1 MSNELSFQRSRLI
14 DPFFEDAINQIYF
27 QPNKQIYLMDGPIAT
42 GKSNNFTFAGP
53 YDTAQH
59 VLPREIDG
67 RMVRQSVWAAIRES
81 ENSAVGTI
89 MEILEDSVFPPD
101 IIYKPNSPV
110 KKVGSHPTHI
120 VIQHQLAD
128 GTYLDMDIECH
139 GFNNP
144 KAEDRL
150 RSRSY
155 VGAIILEVQGIPWS
169 IVEVAR
175 QRTGRWR
182 PGTVRIQKTIEG
194 KKYTLSGVQNLK
206 LVFADANIP
215 KRPHAMY
222 EALYDRPTLEGTPY
236 LIITP
241 PSPILPHDKDLASKE
256 VIAKYPSTRFEG
268 KEVVW
273 LPNPKVYFMTKH
285 FETDMLNAFTGEPMQ
300 TPEGERVTIPWS
312 GYTYWFNELNQ
323 SDSIIRRHILGK
335 PDTVGGE
342 AAVYTHFDNRK
353 SVVDQDYVKGREVWV
368 GYDNGKYSAFIFL
381 QADKHNHL
389 HVFHEI
395 IFDRED
401 AIRTRGQV
409 FDFVKPYVENNLSS
423 SMVFFVNDP
432 AGAHDNSA
440 GESAVSVLR
449 EAGLTVKPCMVA
461 NQDTVSREANLGYF
475 VDNDTITI
483 SPHCTRIVGALSG
496 GYCFKTTAS
505 GLVSDSIDK
514 NIYSHAA
521 EALQYACVN
530 LYRLIIQGKA
540 NGHVN
545 NKYTG
550 IFKARARR

>member
-1 MSNELSFQRSRLI
+1 MNKLSFQRHRLV
-14 DPFFEDAINQIYF
+14 DPFFENAINQMYF
-27 QPNKQIYLMDGPIAT
+27 HPDKQIYLMDGAVAT
-42 GKSNNFTFAGP
+42 GKSNNFTFAAP
-53 YDTAQH
+53 YDAAQH
-59 VLPREIDG
+59 VLPHLEDG
-67 RMVRQSVWAAIRES
+67 RMVRRSVWAAIRES

-120 VIQHQLAD
+120 VIAHELSD
-128 GTYLDMDIECH
+128 GTHLHMDIECH

-182 PGTVRIQKTIEG
+182 PGKVRIEKVIND
-194 KKYTLSGVQNLK
+194 KKYVLSGVQNLK

-222 EALYDRPTLEGTPY
+222 DVIYDRPTLDGTPY
-236 LIITP
+236 LVITP
-241 PSPILPHDKDLASKE
+241 PSPILPYPKSEMSQD
-256 VIAKYPSTRFEG
+256 VIDKYPSTRFEG

-273 LPNPKVYFMTKH
+273 LPNPDVYFMTKH
-285 FETDMLNAFTGEPMQ
+285 FETDILDPITQEQVTDEHGVPQ
-300 TPEGERVTIPWS
+300 TVPWS
-312 GYTYWFNELNQ
+312 GYTYWFNELKQ
-323 SDSIIRRHILGK
+323 SDSIVRRHVLGK

-342 AAVYTHFDNRK
+342 AAVYTHFDTRTD
-353 SVVDQDYVKGREVWV
+353 VVEKPYIKGLDVTV
-368 GYDNGKYSAFIFL
+368 GYDPGKYSAFIFV
-381 QADKHNHL
+381 QALKDGSL
-389 HVFHEI
+389 HIFHEI

-401 AIRTRGQV
+401 SIRTRGQV
-409 FDFVKPYVENNLSS
+409 EEFVAPYTHAKLSS
-423 SMVFFVNDP
+423 SKVYFVNDP
-432 AGAHDNSA
+432 AGKNDNSS
-440 GESAVSVLR
+440 GESAVSVLHG
-449 EAGLTVKPCMVA
+449 AGLNVRPCLVA

-475 VDNDTITI
+475 IDNKLLTV
-483 SPHCTRIVGALSG
+483 SPHCKRIIGALSG

-505 GLVSDSIDK
+505 GLVSNTIDK

-530 LYRLIIQGKA
+530 LYRDLVQGKR
-540 NGHVN
+540 NGRTR
-545 NKYTG
+545 YSG

>member
-1 MSNELSFQRSRLI
+1 MGNGELTYSRKRLV
-14 DPFFEDAINQIYF
+14 DPFFEDAINQIYM
-27 QPNKQIYLMDGPIAT
+27 QPTKQIYLMDGPVAT

-59 VLPREIDG
+59 VVPHLVDG
-67 RMVRQSVWAAIRES
+67 RMVRKSVWAAIRES

-101 IIYKPNSPV
+101 VIYKPNSPV

-120 VIQHQLAD
+120 VIKHELAD
-128 GTYLDMDIECH
+128 GTFVDMDIECH

-182 PGTVRIQKTIEG
+182 PSTVRIEKTIDGEL
-194 KKYTLSGVQNLK
+194 YVLSGVQNLK
-206 LVFADANIP
+206 MVFADANIP
-215 KRPHAMY
+215 RRPHPMY
-222 EALYDRPTLEGTPY
+222 EVLYDRPTLDGTPY
-236 LIITP
+236 LLVTP
-241 PSPILPHDKDLASKE
+241 PSPILPHPVDDMSLEVKD
-256 VIAKYPSTRFEG
+256 KYPCTRFEG
-268 KEVVW
+268 KDVVW

-285 FETDMLNAFTGEPMQ
+285 FETDVLNPFTKEQVMGNDGAPM
-300 TPEGERVTIPWS
+300 TVPWS
-312 GYTYWFNELNQ
+312 GYSYWFSELNQ

-335 PDTVGGE
+335 PDTIGGE
-342 AAVYTHFDNRK
+342 AAVYTHFDTRTAI
-353 SVVDQDYVKGREVWV
+353 VDQDFIAGRDVWV

-381 QADKHNHL
+381 QHDGTRL
-389 HVFHEI
+389 HIFHEI

-409 FDFVKPYVENNLSS
+409 NDFVAPYVANNLSGS
-423 SMVFFVNDP
+423 NVYFVNDP
-432 AGAHDNSA
+432 AGKNDNSA
-440 GESAVSVLR
+440 GESAVAVLN
-449 EAGLTVKPCMVA
+449 EAGLTVRPCLVA

-475 VDNDTITI
+475 IDRELITV
-483 SPHCTRIVGALSG
+483 SPHCKRISNALSG
-496 GYCFKTTAS
+496 GYCYRTTAS
-505 GLVSDSIDK
+505 GLISDRVDK

-521 EALQYACVN
+521 EALQYAAVN
-530 LYRLIIQGKA
+530 LYRILIQKKVQTNA
-540 NGHVN
+540 HK
-545 NKYTG
+545 KYAG